1 MGNLS
6 FNLNYNVTTLGIVIK
21 LPFDKVYWLFRN
33 EIHKEFYHK
42 MATSIWFL

>member
-21 LPFDKVYWLFRN
+21 LPFDKVY
-33 EIHKEFYHK
+33 
-42 MATSIWFL
+42 